1 MEQGLPKGEYLFELV
16 DQETGVPAAVLDLAW
31 PDGLQQGYSQPV
43 ALLLN
48 EGPETY
54 AAANA
59 HGFRYFTSEKAFR
72 EYVAGEVV

>member
-1 MEQGLPKGEYLFELV
+1 MTHEGHSPTKWERTL
-16 DQETGVPAAVLDLAW
+16 LDLAW
-31 PDGLQQGYSQPV
+31 PDGLQQGYSKPV

-59 HGFRYFTSEKAFR
+59 HGFRYFTSEEAFK
-72 EYVAGEVV
+72 EYVVREVA